1 MSELLNKTLSQIVTD
16 NYQAA
21 YVFEKYG
28 LDFCCKGKRPLAD
41 ACIEKKVNTN
51 ALLSELNIALST
63 KTGGEQFNNM
73 SLTELAEYIVRVHH
87 NYVKQNAP
95 QIFAYV
101 TKVATKH
108 GDRFPYMVEVYR
120 LFAEV
125 QEEMAQHMMKEEKIL
140 FPRIKQLE
148 FFEKPQGSI
157 DYLEAPIEVME
168 HEHDH
173 AGSLMQQIR
182 NLSNNYTA
190 PDDACTTHRLT
201 IAALKGFEEDLH
213 QHVHLENNILFPK
226 AIEKFKLLNEA
237 ANCSISM

>member
-1 MSELLNKTLSQIVTD
+1 MTELLDKTLSQIVTE

-28 LDFCCKGKRPLAD
+28 LDFCCKGKRPLKD
-41 ACIEKKVNTN
+41 ACSEKQIGVDK
-51 ALLSELNIALST
+51 LLNELGVALST
-63 KTGGEQFNNM
+63 KTAGTEFSNM

-108 GDRFPYMVEVYR
+108 GERFPYMIKVYH

-140 FPRIKQLE
+140 FPRIKQLD
-148 FFEKPQGSI
+148 FFEKPHDSI
-157 DYLEAPIEVME
+157 DFLQAPIDMME
-168 HEHDH
+168 QEHDH
-173 AGSLMQQIR
+173 AGTLMQKIR
-182 NLSNNYTA
+182 METNNYSV

-226 AIEKFKLLNEA
+226 AIEKYKSLAGEIPA
-237 ANCSISM
+237 S